1 MGPQNT
7 ALNTGVVELGKA
19 TCEGNVS
26 EALKRPDDGGPF
38 ISLWDLFAQIGKA
51 ETAFLEEAAGYLV
64 SCLDNDPTGINYLRR
79 RDESGRI
86 LPLDIGARLYLLRQL
101 SIFASQ
107 GTLFD
112 ADDRPTD
119 DAQPTFE
126 RAVFYTSD
134 IYPFL
139 ARHDVAVSHPDEN
152 SLEERLFPDGRS
164 VPGWILAYDGQTW
177 ISRNRATKILLA
189 GTSDAEL
196 ARPQYDKTFFQ
207 WDAALADAIER
218 GTIATTT
225 VSRKQ
230 MLAHADIR
238 AWCAQHGYFWP
249 LEESETR
256 TDKADAASSVSRQQV
271 QNANA
276 APGSLLDT
284 SNRGL
289 KKREQ
294 QIRGIEE
301 MADQLGYP
309 RQKIPDG
316 GKAEIRSLCKS
327 KYPELFGWGDS
338 PFDEAWKVARKA
350 NRITMANHEKFAGK

>member
-1 MGPQNT
+1 M
-7 ALNTGVVELGKA
+7 
-19 TCEGNVS
+19 S
-26 EALKRPDDGGPF
+26 EALNRPDDGRQF
-38 ISLWDLFAQIGKA
+38 ISLWDLFAKIGKA
-51 ETAFLEEAAGYLV
+51 ETSFVEEAAGYLV

-86 LPLDIGARLYLLRQL
+86 LPLDMGARLYLLRQL

-126 RAVFYTSD
+126 RAVCYTSD

-139 ARHDVAVSHPDEN
+139 ARHDVAVSHSDDN

-164 VPGWILAYDGQTW
+164 VPGWILAYDGQAW
-177 ISRNRATKILLA
+177 ISRSRTTKILLA
-189 GTSDAEL
+189 GTSDGEL
-196 ARPQYDKTFFQ
+196 ARPQYDETFSQ

-238 AWCAQHGYFWP
+238 AWCAQHGYVWL
-249 LEESETR
+249 LEAPETR
-256 TDKADAASSVSRQQV
+256 ADNADVVSSASRQQE

-276 APGSLLDT
+276 VPKSPLDT
-284 SNRGL
+284 CNSGL

-294 QIRGIEE
+294 QIRVIEE

-316 GKAEIRSLCKS
+316 GKAEIRNLCKS
-327 KYPELFGWGDS
+327 QHSDLFGWGDS

-350 NRITMANHEKFAGK
+350 NRITMANHDKFAGK